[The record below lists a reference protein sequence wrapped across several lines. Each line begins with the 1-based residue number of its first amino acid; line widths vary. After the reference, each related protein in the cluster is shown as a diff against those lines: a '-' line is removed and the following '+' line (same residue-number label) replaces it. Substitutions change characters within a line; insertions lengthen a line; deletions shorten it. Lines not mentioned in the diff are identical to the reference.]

1 MCRFGETKVTKEIFY
16 AAKKPMKIWDVYVNN
31 IVISKL
37 IETKDNSKYLIA
49 YLDKTIRP
57 LILIMPKI
65 SGYVKIFK
73 DKNKSNKLMS
83 LSIDDKELLEKYEA
97 IWIKIEDLTNIEL
110 NALPLYND
118 RYIKIKI

>member
-1 MCRFGETKVTKEIFY
+1 MFRFGKTKVTKEIFY
-16 AAKKPMKIWDVYVNN
+16 AAKKPIKIWDVYVNN
-31 IVISKL
+31 IVISIL

-49 YLDKTIRP
+49 HLDKTIRP
-57 LILIMPKI
+57 LILIIPKI

-73 DKNKSNKLMS
+73 DKNKSNKFMS
-83 LSIDDKELLEKYEA
+83 LSIDDKELLEKCET

>member
-1 MCRFGETKVTKEIFY
+1 MFRFGETKVTKKIFY

-73 DKNKSNKLMS
+73 DKNKSNKLIS

>member
-1 MCRFGETKVTKEIFY
+1 MFRFVETKVTKEIFY

-31 IVISKL
+31 VVISKL